1 MVLIAQIA
9 LGVIIGF
16 SHTAEPT
23 GTLVLACVGTTMG
36 VSREIIVNFNV
47 GTVEGIRINPYL
59 PDSAK
64 VTAVSETKVT
74 FESHGS
80 DWTVAGTI
88 DRVTSDVRITE
99 TVGKYQSDY
108 LLKCK
113 STQRML

>member
-1 MVLIAQIA
+1 MKAVMLLA
-9 LGVIIGF
+9 LGLSTAVA
-16 SHTAEPT
+16 AEPT
-23 GTLVLACVGTTMG
+23 GTLTLACQGTTMG
-36 VSREIIVNFNV
+36 VSGEIIVNFNV

-64 VTAVSETKVT
+64 ITAVSETKVT

-99 TVGKYQSDY
+99 TVGKYQSNY
-108 LLKCK
+108 LLQCK
-113 STQRML
+113 PTQRMF